1 MGSNDF
7 GGKFVVFGNNICR
20 NGKEGGRKQVDHLGV
35 SQPQRVGHVPFGNLG
50 SGSAINLFQRL
61 EKSK

>member
-20 NGKEGGRKQVDHLGV
+20 NGKEEGKKQVGHLGV
-35 SQPQRVGHVPFGNLG
+35 SQPQRVWQVPFGNVGLFR
-50 SGSAINLFQRL
+50 AINLFQRL
-61 EKSK
+61 EKTR